1 MSFPCGESSHISEY
15 FLNHYRL
22 QTSNVSH
29 IPMIDTHCPV
39 ILEDIV
45 SDQATLTSEDEAAIT
60 PDQ

>member
-1 MSFPCGESSHISEY
+1 
-15 FLNHYRL
+15 
-22 QTSNVSH
+22 
-29 IPMIDTHCPV
+29 MIDTHCPV